1 MSAGGDLPQ
10 SSPSS
15 PPPKEAGERAGA
27 GWGITAA
34 GSLGFDD
41 LTTPAARR
49 RELPGGSALYSSLA
63 ASRFCAVRVAAVVGS
78 DGSSLLDLLDA
89 AAVDRSSVTQL
100 PGATYRWRAQHHPS
114 QGVPVHEEQRLG
126 VYMDWRP
133 QLTPAARGS
142 EILFLGSMHPARQLD
157 VLQQCRAA
165 RLVALDT
172 MRDFIASDR
181 EELEQLLQH
190 TDLLFVNESELRAL
204 TPSPGQGPLE
214 AAREAVERWHL
225 QEVIL
230 KLGAR
235 GAATVSQTATR
246 EFPAAPGPSVVDP
259 TGAGDALAGGLL
271 GRLAQLQRTDSDAID
286 DGMADGG
293 RAARA
298 AIAAFGAQGLMPL
311 RE

>member
-1 MSAGGDLPQ
+1 
-10 SSPSS
+10 
-15 PPPKEAGERAGA
+15 
-27 GWGITAA
+27 
-34 GSLGFDD
+34 
-41 LTTPAARR
+41 
-49 RELPGGSALYSSLA
+49 
-63 ASRFCAVRVAAVVGS
+63 
-78 DGSSLLDLLDA
+78 
-89 AAVDRSSVTQL
+89 
-100 PGATYRWRAQHHPS
+100 
-114 QGVPVHEEQRLG
+114 
-126 VYMDWRP
+126 
-133 QLTPAARGS
+133 
-142 EILFLGSMHPARQLD
+142 
-157 VLQQCRAA
+157 
-165 RLVALDT
+165 
-172 MRDFIASDR
+172 
-181 EELEQLLQH
+181 LLQH

>member
-15 PPPKEAGERAGA
+15 PPPEETGERAGA

-41 LTTPAARR
+41 LTTTAGRR
-49 RELPGGSALYSSLA
+49 SQVPGGSALYFSLA
-63 ASRFCAVRVAAVVGS
+63 AARLSPVRVAAVVGS
-78 DGSSLLDLLDA
+78 DGSALLDILDA
-89 AAVDRSSVTQL
+89 AAVERSSVTQL
-100 PGATYRWRAQHHPS
+100 AGATYRWRAQHHPS
-114 QGVPVHEEQRLG
+114 QGVPVHEKQQLG
-126 VYMDWRP
+126 VYVDWRP
-133 QLTPAARGS
+133 ELTPAARGS
-142 EILFLGSMHPARQLD
+142 EILFLGSMHPARQLE

-172 MRDFIASDR
+172 MRDFIASAR
-181 EELEQLLQH
+181 EELEQLLQQ
-190 TDLLFVNESELRAL
+190 TDVLFVNEGELRAL
-204 TPSPGQGPLE
+204 FPSPRHDPLT

-225 QEVIL
+225 KDVIL

-235 GAATVSQTATR
+235 GAATVSATATR
-246 EFPAAPGPSVVDP
+246 EFPTAAGPSVVDP

-271 GRLAQLQRTDSDAID
+271 GRLARLQRTDSDAIEEAML
-286 DGMADGG
+286 DGSS
-293 RAARA
+293 AARA
-298 AIAAFGAQGLMPL
+298 AIAQFGAGGLMPM